1 MIPGQAQQFFEAAA
15 AQAGGFQI
23 ERSLRFN
30 SGDSAYLDRTPS
42 SASNRRTWT
51 WSGWVK
57 RSGLG
62 AYDFLFM
69 AQTSSVL
76 KSSLSFW
83 NGDYIRFKGD
93 YNDGTARNF
102 SVSTN
107 ALFRDPS
114 AWYHVVCR
122 LDTTQTTAADR
133 IKIWV
138 NGVEQTFSSATYPTQ
153 NSDIEFNNTSEHLI
167 GSQTSAPQNG
177 LDGYLAE
184 VHFVDGQALA
194 ATDFGE
200 YDDNNVWQPIEFTGN
215 YSTSGVS
222 FDFLEQQLYAGG
234 TREALFDGS
243 TSTGCNF
250 QKTSASSSGTAPSNT
265 KRIKVTFPTAKTGV
279 TKLRIY
285 GGGNLSSTNKVW
297 YNDDVSTMI
306 TNDDPVGWKTVYT
319 GTAITINSISFGTSD
334 GGSNLR
340 AIEINDVILTDTVE
354 QGVNSFHLDFSDNST
369 VAALGTDSSGN
380 NNDWTVNNISGPGGD
395 VDYASMM
402 TQQSNGGYYA
412 NNGPEKAFDGLLTT
426 SPNTQASNNNG
437 NITFTPSPSI
447 SFTTSVRAYWQHGN
461 TGATYSYNGGS
472 ATSITASGWITLAS
486 GSGTFTS
493 LNAYRGGDGQ
503 YFSAIEVDGTIL
515 LTSTGA
521 DNDSLIDTPTN
532 YTADSGNNGGNY
544 ATLNPLNK
552 TVATLSDG
560 NLFYEPHGSTQH
572 CVSSTMA
579 VASGKWYWEYTI
591 ETTGTYHYAG
601 IADVATDYT
610 ENWCGSNSGWTV
622 SVNTGGNI
630 SYNGAENLGFI
641 GTSPASGQTWGWAL
655 DMDAGTLKVYINGSI
670 QYSGNSIIPTS
681 TSLAGRT
688 ITPAAGHFAHKNLTF
703 NFGQRPFAYTPP
715 TDHLSLCSQNLS
727 DPAIADGSTAMDVAL
742 YTGNDTARSITGL
755 NIAPDVVWIKKRS
768 GTGNHSLADTV
779 RGATKNLV
787 PNDTNSESTEPSY
800 VTAFNSDGFSL
811 GTSSIINNNGDTYVS
826 WNWDAGTSTESNT
839 DGSIT
844 SSVRA
849 NQTAGLSIVTWT
861 RSGGSNTATIGHGL
875 NAVPELIIL
884 KDRDTSTNWYVGS
897 PYIDPSRG
905 DFLSCLNLNLST
917 ARFNNSDVFTQGGAP
932 SSSVFGVGA
941 VGNPSGD
948 NLAYCFAPVEGY
960 SAFGSYT
967 GNANADGPFVFT
979 GFRPKWVL
987 IRCSS
992 VVQNWVIIDAE
1003 RNTYNI
1009 VNNGLY
1015 ADLTNAEQTSN
1026 RADFTSNGF
1035 KIRTNSG
1042 ELNTNSGTH
1051 LYAAFA
1057 EHPFKT
1063 ARAR

>member
-1 MIPGQAQQFFEAAA
+1 MAVFDGVIPAIIGATNATS
-15 AQAGGFQI
+15 AGYEI

-30 SGDSAYLDRTPS
+30 SADSAYLNRTPS
-42 SASNRRTWT
+42 SAGNRRTWT

-57 RSGLG
+57 RAKLSVGNLHLFDTAGSPEYTG
-62 AYDFLFM
+62 AYFTGSDTIEFRGYTTGFVWRL
-69 AQTSSVL
+69 TTTPV
-76 KSSLSFW
+76 
-83 NGDYIRFKGD
+83 
-93 YNDGTARNF
+93 
-102 SVSTN
+102 
-107 ALFRDPS
+107 FRDPS
-114 AWYHVVCR
+114 SWYHIVFVFDSTNATSSDR
-122 LDTTQTTAADR
+122 LR
-133 IKIWV
+133 LYI
-138 NGVEQTFSSATYPTQ
+138 NGVRITTFSTSTYPSLNYDSNYN
-153 NSDIEFNNTSEHLI
+153 NSVGHTI
-167 GSQTSAPQNG
+167 GSFGGGVAAF
-177 LDGYLAE
+177 DGYLAE
-184 VHFVDGQALA
+184 IYSIDGQALA
-194 ATDFGE
+194 PTDFGE
-200 YDDNNVWQPIEFTGN
+200 FDSNNVWQPKE
-215 YSTSGVS
+215 Y
-222 FDFLEQQLYAGG
+222 
-234 TREALFDGS
+234 
-243 TSTGCNF
+243 
-250 QKTSASSSGTAPSNT
+250 SGT
-265 KRIKVTFPTAKTGV
+265 
-279 TKLRIY
+279 Y
-285 GGGNLSSTNKVW
+285 GTN
-297 YNDDVSTMI
+297 
-306 TNDDPVGWKTVYT
+306 G
-319 GTAITINSISFGTSD
+319 
-334 GGSNLR
+334 
-340 AIEINDVILTDTVE
+340 
-354 QGVNSFHLDFSDNST
+354 FHLDFSDNST
-369 VAALGTDSSGN
+369 AAALGTDTSGN
-380 NNDWTVNNISGPGGD
+380 GNNWTVNNIS
-395 VDYASMM
+395 VA
-402 TQQSNGGYYA
+402 A
-412 NNGPEKAFDGLLTT
+412 
-426 SPNTQASNNNG
+426 
-437 NITFTPSPSI
+437 
-447 SFTTSVRAYWQHGN
+447 
-461 TGATYSYNGGS
+461 GAG
-472 ATSITASGWITLAS
+472 
-486 GSGTFTS
+486 
-493 LNAYRGGDGQ
+493 
-503 YFSAIEVDGTIL
+503 
-515 LTSTGA
+515 
-521 DNDSLIDTPTN
+521 NDSLVDSPTN
-532 YTADSGNNGGNY
+532 GTQTDTGAGGEVVGNY
-544 ATLNPLNK
+544 ATWNPLTK
-552 TVATLSDG
+552 TSVHTLSNGNLDVATSNTGTLVATIFLS
-560 NLFYEPHGSTQH
+560 
-572 CVSSTMA
+572 
-579 VASGKWYWEYTI
+579 SGKWYWEVNSDGYVAITGVDGVGYT
-591 ETTGTYHYAG
+591 
-601 IADVATDYT
+601 
-610 ENWCGSNSGWTV
+610 GS
-622 SVNTGGNI
+622 I
-630 SYNGAENLGFI
+630 S
-641 GTSPASGQTWGWAL
+641 ASGSDSYGYWN
-655 DMDAGTLKVYINGSI
+655 NGSI
-670 QYSGNSIIPTS
+670 YSGIGGQLSGGASFSYSDTIGIALDIDGNNVKFYKNGVQQFSIALNYSGWEDLRSGVFPSIN
-681 TSLAGRT
+681 GG
-688 ITPAAGHFAHKNLTF
+688 TPGTKEFTLNA
-703 NFGQRPFAYTPP
+703 GQRPFAYTAPSGYKALCTANLPDP
-715 TDHLSLCSQNLS
+715 T
-727 DPAIADGSTAMDVAL
+727 IADGSTAMDVAL

-787 PNDTNSESTEPSY
+787 PNDTNSESTEPNY

-967 GNANADGPFVFT
+967 GNANADGPFVYT